1 MILVYALLWLQLYV
15 WNVLSAPNAAK
26 IDLLMDKTSNLNPS
40 TKMQLAKLLFKYHLL
55 SKPSDMPATTDIVVH
70 ANWTKLVD
78 IFDQGGVQFPRRF
91 ANSAETINLFADK
104 AAWKKWMHSIGLGA
118 YVPVTYNNTASPSSF
133 EYPLVLKTN
142 VHFGRGVHIVTS
154 PTHLSDLVANITQR
168 GQTYTLEEALT
179 GMGRAE
185 AASFGSVYQGKL
197 ASLRCLKRSFSVET
211 AQHSVEHGVN
221 TQHNQDSGTSVQTVS
236 NSSLYIMGFA
246 AKPSE
251 QHMIPCSQELVN
263 ATQRMVQRLNY
274 TGPFCSNIKLDK
286 HMKPKMMEIN
296 ARFCGTMAWN
306 EPIFITTF
314 VPFTFAALEGRY
326 RRKELLKSANKQV
339 FERILAAEASAL
351 KSGGG
356 LYQGKNITVAIFSSE
371 LVLDPIP
378 LGSYFEK
385 V

>member
-1 MILVYALLWLQLYV
+1 
-15 WNVLSAPNAAK
+15 
-26 IDLLMDKTSNLNPS
+26 MDKTNNLNPS
-40 TKMQLAKLLFKYHLL
+40 TKMQLAKSLFKYHLL
-55 SKPSDMPATTDIVVH
+55 SKPSDMPATTDIIVH

-78 IFDQGGVQFPRRF
+78 IFEQGGVQFPRRF
-91 ANSAETINLFADK
+91 ANTAETIDLFEDK

-118 YVPVTYNNTASPSSF
+118 YVPATYNNAASPLTY

-154 PTHLSDLVANITQR
+154 RTHLSNLVANITQL

-197 ASLRCLKRSFSVET
+197 ASLRCLKRSFSEET
-211 AQHSVEHGVN
+211 AQHSVGRGVN
-221 TQHNQDSGTSVQTVS
+221 TQHSQDSNTSIKSVS

-263 ATQRMVQRLNY
+263 VTQRMFQKLNY

-286 HMKPKMMEIN
+286 HMRPKMMEIN

-306 EPIFITTF
+306 EAIFITTF
-314 VPFTFAALEGRY
+314 VPFTLAALEGRY
-326 RRKELLKSANKQV
+326 RRKELLKGANKHV
-339 FERILAAEASAL
+339 FERILAAEATAL

-356 LYQGKNITVAIFSSE
+356 LYQGKNLTVSEFSSE
-371 LVLDPIP
+371 LELDPLP
-378 LGSYFEK
+378 LASYFEQI
-385 V
+385 